1 LVAWSI
7 GGQNL
12 KCFFPLA
19 KKPRFKKNPFSIA
32 IDLAI
37 NPSEIQ
43 AHETTNRLEV
53 KMPKVLGK
61 SFPK

>member
-1 LVAWSI
+1 LIAWSI

-12 KCFFPLA
+12 KVFLPLQ
-19 KKPRFKKNPFSIA
+19 KHGVLKNPFFSIA

-43 AHETTNRLEV
+43 AQTDNRPKV
-53 KMPKVLGK
+53 KMPTK
-61 SFPK
+61 SVG